1 MLPMNLEQVNILQ
14 IQPAQTVV
22 HGVKDMLARKTV
34 VINVSLV
41 LDFLLG
47 FSKGPE
53 ANVFLNSTR
62 KHLSSNNNLSSWK
75 IVFLDRLPQ
84 NRFTNA
90 VGIRVCCKF
99 AILIKT
105 IPVFYRKLT
114 TLALP
119 VSKKLIP
126 ASYAFLINGRD
137 SSSSITQLA
146 QRLSP
151 YDMHPRQ
158 ILETR
163 TPVLPMFTYCIF
175 GSSEV
180 IVSWERKKLGT

>member
-1 MLPMNLEQVNILQ
+1 
-14 IQPAQTVV
+14 
-22 HGVKDMLARKTV
+22 MLARKTV
-34 VINVSLV
+34 VVNVSLV
-41 LDFLLG
+41 LNLLLS

-62 KHLSSNNNLSSWK
+62 KHLGSNNNLSSWK
-75 IVFLDRLPQ
+75 IVFLDRLSQ

-99 AILIKT
+99 TILIQT
-105 IPVFYRKLT
+105 IPVFYRKVV

-119 VSKKLIP
+119 VSKKLMP

-137 SSSSITQLA
+137 SSSSTTQSA

-175 GSSEV
+175 GSSKV
-180 IVSWERKKLGT
+180 IVR